1 MQYVLRDFCYVVVI
15 KTKHLIC
22 YNGCTF
28 RFFYNDERGADSKV
42 TKSYKWHLLFMGTQR
57 IPTKIGRHSSISS
70 DSSLHVVTWKEKEW
84 NSKVPFNW
92 KAQDYWP
99 KSHIYLISLN
109 FFPVVLG
116 CYFLVSV
123 PLFWFW
129 SESNDFLASNL
140 KLFFLNETKA
150 RFLIK
155 IILIIFH

>member
-109 FFPVVLG
+109 FFFCGV
-116 CYFLVSV
+116 
-123 PLFWFW
+123 W
-129 SESNDFLASNL
+129 
-140 KLFFLNETKA
+140 LFFFSKRA
-150 RFLIK
+150 FILIK
-155 IILIIFH
+155 IKWLFGFKPQAFLFEWD